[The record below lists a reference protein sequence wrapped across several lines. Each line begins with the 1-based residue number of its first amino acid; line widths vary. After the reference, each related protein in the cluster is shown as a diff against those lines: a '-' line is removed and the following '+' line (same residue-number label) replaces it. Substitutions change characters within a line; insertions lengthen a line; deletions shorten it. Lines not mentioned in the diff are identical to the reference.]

1 MQIICYAMD
10 LDEAH
15 LPGRQVAQTALISP
29 KNLQKLRSSVREPV
43 FGCIPVALV
52 GTVECSPIPG
62 N

>member
-29 KNLQKLRSSVREPV
+29 KKLTKAAVICQRASIRLHPSGPCRHSGV
-43 FGCIPVALV
+43 
-52 GTVECSPIPG
+52 
-62 N
+62 